1 MSHDGSGRRGIEPR
15 RCILL
20 GRHQRQH
27 TNNSDVCGVAALRRL
42 VKFDSE
48 AITPW
53 TTGRSLAEEHEVVF
67 VEPPSALLRATLR
80 RRLYGDDHA
89 GDDDDE
95 GDNDDDDD
103 GAGDGVDGDGVAM
116 MMMMMVMLM
125 MIMILM
131 IMIMTIMVRLVM
143 IRMLMIMMIMII
155 IRMIMLQCW
164 LELF

>member
-1 MSHDGSGRRGIEPR
+1 M
-15 RCILL
+15 

-67 VEPPSALLRATLR
+67 VEPPCALLRATLR

-116 MMMMMVMLM
+116 MMMMVMIV

-131 IMIMTIMVRLVM
+131 IMIMTIMVRWVM

>member
-1 MSHDGSGRRGIEPR
+1 M
-15 RCILL
+15 

-53 TTGRSLAEEHEVVF
+53 TTGRSLAEKHEVVF
-67 VEPPSALLRATLR
+67 VEAPCALLRATLR

-116 MMMMMVMLM
+116 MMMMMVMIV
-125 MIMILM
+125 MIMLLM
-131 IMIMTIMVRLVM
+131 IMIMTIMVRWVM

>member
-1 MSHDGSGRRGIEPR
+1 MSHHGNGRRGIEPR
-15 RCILL
+15 TWILL
-20 GRHQRQH
+20 RRHQRQH
-27 TNNSDVCGVAALRRL
+27 ANNSDVCGVAALRRL

-116 MMMMMVMLM
+116 MMMMMVMIV
-125 MIMILM
+125 MIMLLM
-131 IMIMTIMVRLVM
+131 IMIMTMMALVM
-143 IRMLMIMMIMII
+143 VLMVMAW
-155 IRMIMLQCW
+155 R
-164 LELF
+164 

>member
-53 TTGRSLAEEHEVVF
+53 TTGRSLIEEHEVVF
-67 VEPPSALLRATLR
+67 VEPLSASRLVRLSLGCVTQFLTRIYKFEPEFGAAQCHLHEVMRVLHVEEDLR
-80 RRLYGDDHA
+80 RASGISCIYNVV
-89 GDDDDE
+89 E
-95 GDNDDDDD
+95 G
-103 GAGDGVDGDGVAM
+103 
-116 MMMMMVMLM
+116 
-125 MIMILM
+125 
-131 IMIMTIMVRLVM
+131 VRS
-143 IRMLMIMMIMII
+143 
-155 IRMIMLQCW
+155 QQSA
-164 LELF
+164 

>member
-1 MSHDGSGRRGIEPR
+1 M
-15 RCILL
+15 

-53 TTGRSLAEEHEVVF
+53 ATGPSFAEEHEVVF
-67 VEPPSALLRATLR
+67 VEPQSALLRATLR

-103 GAGDGVDGDGVAM
+103 GSGDGVDGDGVAM
-116 MMMMMVMLM
+116 MMMMVMIM

>member
-1 MSHDGSGRRGIEPR
+1 M
-15 RCILL
+15 

-67 VEPPSALLRATLR
+67 VEPPCVFLRATLR

-116 MMMMMVMLM
+116 MMMMVMIV

-131 IMIMTIMVRLVM
+131 IMIMTIMVRWVM

>member
-1 MSHDGSGRRGIEPR
+1 M
-15 RCILL
+15 

-67 VEPPSALLRATLR
+67 VEPPCALLRATLR

-95 GDNDDDDD
+95 GDNDDDDN
-103 GAGDGVDGDGVAM
+103 GAGDVVDGDGVAM
-116 MMMMMVMLM
+116 MMMMVMIV

-131 IMIMTIMVRLVM
+131 IMIMTIMVRWVM

>member
-27 TNNSDVCGVAALRRL
+27 TNNSDVCGVPALRRL

-67 VEPPSALLRATLR
+67 VEPPCALLRATLR

-89 GDDDDE
+89 GNDDDE
-95 GDNDDDDD
+95 GDNEDDDDD
-103 GAGDGVDGDGVAM
+103 DDEDGADVTTLVDTG
-116 MMMMMVMLM
+116 
-125 MIMILM
+125 
-131 IMIMTIMVRLVM
+131 RYLVDTSN
-143 IRMLMIMMIMII
+143 
-155 IRMIMLQCW
+155 CG
-164 LELF
+164 